1 MGHASLNSHKKSQKW
16 HEECSTIKNAALNA
30 FANMDHMIY
39 GDLENTL
46 PNTLSISF
54 ADIHAEALIICLKD
68 VAEISTG
75 SACTSAS
82 YSPSHVLTA
91 MGLDEVE
98 ANRVVRFSWSPRTN
112 SDVWNKIAERIEI
125 LL

>member
-1 MGHASLNSHKKSQKW
+1 
-16 HEECSTIKNAALNA
+16 
-30 FANMDHMIY
+30 MDHMIY

-91 MGLDEVE
+91 MSLDEAE
-98 ANRVVRFSWSPRTN
+98 ANRVVRFSWGPRTN